1 MTYGA
6 FNPAPPGVKPP
17 MGGKKKPAMCKKCGK
32 GKCSCGA
39 GKGKKPC

>member
-1 MTYGA
+1 MKVYAPMKPGK
-6 FNPAPPGVKPP
+6 PAPK
-17 MGGKKKPAMCKKCGK
+17 MCKKCGK